1 MPNKDQIKGR
11 AAVVLGTIY
20 FMIGKLTGNLKLQAK
35 GKAYQVVGKPL
46 AKYGDAREDA
56 KDVMHRIGL

>member
-1 MPNKDQIKGR
+1 LPRKDQLKGR

-20 FMIGKLTGNLKLQAK
+20 FMVGKLTGNLKLQAK
-35 GKAYQVVGKPL
+35 GKAYQIAGKPL

-56 KDVMHRIGL
+56 KDAMPRIGL